1 MPCILYVNYVHDT
14 DLIKSES
21 RRGAVIEELSKME
34 WHAPDCPY
42 PGCFFC
48 VMKETNPTK
57 RRANVAKFFKEL
69 PSQNEDGQVR
79 SACHV
84 EWISIYLILVK
95 GSFGDA
101 RCLPSSPRLFL

>member
-1 MPCILYVNYVHDT
+1 
-14 DLIKSES
+14 
-21 RRGAVIEELSKME
+21 ME
-34 WHAPDCPY
+34 RHAPDCPY

-84 EWISIYLILVK
+84 DLLIPLNSIMVK
-95 GSFGDA
+95 GSF
-101 RCLPSSPRLFL
+101 